1 VVVWVFAGGGESE
14 IEGLIPFLATNY
26 RQHSFERKAPVRIKP
41 GPKPP
46 PKIQPGYG
54 LTGSSF
60 TKQIVLILQNALT
73 QGRSCDLL
81 LIIDDLDCHDMLTRQ
96 KYFQTAIDEISD
108 ADNIEQLICFASPE
122 IEAWI
127 IADWQNTLAADADF
141 RQYHASM
148 RYWLST
154 QADVSFENP
163 ENYSEYEP
171 SKKACAEKLSEVL
184 ITASKLNQE
193 CTTYSKSLHTPRLVK
208 GLSPETV
215 SQKCPLFRILHTNLS
230 KQKN

>member
-1 VVVWVFAGGGESE
+1 MVIWVFAGGGESE
-14 IEGLIPFLATNY
+14 IEGLLPFLSTSY
-26 RQHSFERKAPVRIKP
+26 SQHSFERKAPVRIKP

-60 TKQIVLILQNALT
+60 TKQIGIILQNAFT
-73 QGRSCDLL
+73 RGHSCDLL
-81 LIIDDLDCHDMLTRQ
+81 LIIDDLDCHAMLERQ
-96 KYFQTAIDEISD
+96 EHFQAAIDEISD
-108 ADNIEQLICFASPE
+108 ADNIERLICFASPE

-148 RYWLST
+148 RHWLST
-154 QADVSFENP
+154 QANVSFENP
-163 ENYSEYEP
+163 EDFSEYAP
-171 SKKACAEKLSEVL
+171 SKNACTEKLSNVL
-184 ITASKLNQE
+184 IAASKLHPD
-193 CTTYSKSLHTPRLVK
+193 CTTYSKSLHTPRFVK
-208 GLSPETV
+208 GISPDTV

-230 KQKN
+230 RQN